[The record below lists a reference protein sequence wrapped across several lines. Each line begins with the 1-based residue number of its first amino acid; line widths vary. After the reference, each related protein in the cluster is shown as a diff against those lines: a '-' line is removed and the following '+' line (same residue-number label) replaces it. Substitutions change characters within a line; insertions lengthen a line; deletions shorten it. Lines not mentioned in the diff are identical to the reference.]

1 MSAEPLQISEL
12 FYSIQ
17 GESTYAGYPCV
28 FIRLAGCNLRCS
40 FCDATYTYEE
50 PATQYPLS
58 QLIVYINKYPAA
70 LIQITGG
77 EPLLQKNVYAL
88 MKQLLYKERT
98 ILLETNGS
106 VCLNKVPAAV
116 IKIMDLKCPGS
127 GMADKMDFNNLAL
140 LTPADE
146 LKFVLCSR
154 NDYLWALEILR
165 NHIPHFN
172 DPAQLKNRVK
182 ILFSPMTDAL
192 AATDLAQW
200 LMDDCLQIRL
210 QLQLHKTL
218 WPHANR
224 GV

>member
-1 MSAEPLQISEL
+1 MSDEQLQISEL

-40 FCDATYTYEE
+40 FCDATYTYQE
-50 PATQYPLS
+50 PASPYSLA
-58 QLIVYINKYPAA
+58 QLIDYINKYPAA
-70 LIQITGG
+70 LVQITGG
-77 EPLLQKNVYAL
+77 EPLLQENVYVL
-88 MKQLLYKERT
+88 MEQLLHQKRT

-106 VCLNKVPAAV
+106 VSLDKVPDGV
-116 IKIMDLKCPGS
+116 IKIMDFKCPGS
-127 GMADKMDFNNLAL
+127 RMADKMDVDNVAL

-154 NDYLWALEILR
+154 KDYLWALEILGS
-165 NHIPHFN
+165 HIPQFN
-172 DPAQLKNRVK
+172 DPAQLKKRVK
-182 ILFSPMTDAL
+182 ILFSPMTDTL
-192 AATDLAQW
+192 NPTDLAQW

-218 WPHANR
+218 WPHADR
-224 GV
+224 AV